1 MLGLIKKDLLLIKA
15 NLKSMIIIF
24 VIYIMLAFQGTLDVT
39 FIIPIIGIMLFI
51 STFSY
56 DDFNNWNSYAVTLP
70 DGRRNVVRAKY
81 IVSIILMI
89 ILAVVAFFIG
99 IGISYIKTNSINLD
113 EIISS
118 LMGTM
123 LSSVIIISLL
133 YPIVFKFGATNGR
146 IILFAVVFGI
156 AGIGT
161 LIAQFIDMTPIINI
175 INKLDNYL
183 LIAIPIIYIILLGIS
198 YLISSK
204 YQAKYIKIKNFKN
217 VTYESSLYIEPLNK
231 TFLKEKSL

>member
-1 MLGLIKKDLLLIKA
+1 MLGLIKKDFLLIKA
-15 NLKSMIIIF
+15 NLKSMVIIF
-24 VIYIMLAFQGTLDVT
+24 IVYLMLAFQGAFDVT
-39 FIIPIIGIMLFI
+39 FIIPLIGIMLFI

-70 DGRRNVVRAKY
+70 DGRKNVVRAKY
-81 IVSIILMI
+81 IASIILTVVLGI
-89 ILAVVAFFIG
+89 GALAIG
-99 IGISYIKTNSINLD
+99 IGISYTKTNSINLD

-156 AGIGT
+156 AGIGA
-161 LIAQFIDMTPIINI
+161 LIAQFVDTTSIINM
-175 INKLDNYL
+175 INRLDSYPL
-183 LIAIPIIYIILLGIS
+183 VAIPIISAISLGIS
-198 YLISSK
+198 YLISNKIYQSK
-204 YQAKYIKIKNFKN
+204 EF
-217 VTYESSLYIEPLNK
+217 
-231 TFLKEKSL
+231 

>member
-1 MLGLIKKDLLLIKA
+1 MLGLIKKDFLLIKA

-24 VIYIMLAFQGTLDVT
+24 VIYIMLAFQGTFDVT
-39 FIIPIIGIMLFI
+39 FIIPLIGIMLFI

-70 DGRRNVVRAKY
+70 NGRKNVVRAKY
-81 IVSIILMI
+81 IASIILTI
-89 ILAVVAFFIG
+89 ILAIVSLTIG
-99 IGISYIKTNSINLD
+99 IGISYTKTNSINLD

-123 LSSVIIISLL
+123 LSSIIIISLL

-156 AGIGT
+156 AGIGA
-161 LIAQFIDMTPIINI
+161 LIAQFVDMTFIINM
-175 INKLDNYL
+175 INGLDNYS
-183 LIAIPIIYIILLGIS
+183 LIAIPIISVILLGIS
-198 YLISSK
+198 YLISNK
-204 YQAKYIKIKNFKN
+204 IYQ
-217 VTYESSLYIEPLNK
+217 NK
-231 TFLKEKSL
+231 EF

>member
-1 MLGLIKKDLLLIKA
+1 MLGLIKKDFLLIKA
-15 NLKSMIIIF
+15 NLKSMAIIF
-24 VIYIMLAFQGTLDVT
+24 IVYLILTFQGTFDVT
-39 FIIPIIGIMLFI
+39 FIIPLIGIMLFI

-70 DGRRNVVRAKY
+70 DGRKNVVRAKY
-81 IVSIILMI
+81 IASIILTI
-89 ILAVVAFFIG
+89 ILAAVALAVG
-99 IGISYIKTNSINLD
+99 IGISYTKTNSINLD

-156 AGIGT
+156 VGLGA

-175 INKLDNYL
+175 INVLDNYL
-183 LIAIPIIYIILLGIS
+183 LIAIPLISIVLLGIS
-198 YLISSK
+198 YLISNKIYQSK
-204 YQAKYIKIKNFKN
+204 EF
-217 VTYESSLYIEPLNK
+217 
-231 TFLKEKSL
+231 

>member
-1 MLGLIKKDLLLIKA
+1 
-15 NLKSMIIIF
+15 
-24 VIYIMLAFQGTLDVT
+24 
-39 FIIPIIGIMLFI
+39 
-51 STFSY
+51 
-56 DDFNNWNSYAVTLP
+56 
-70 DGRRNVVRAKY
+70 
-81 IVSIILMI
+81 MI
-89 ILAVVAFFIG
+89 ILAVVAFSIG
-99 IGISYIKTNSINLD
+99 LGISYIKTNSINLD

-204 YQAKYIKIKNFKN
+204 IYQ
-217 VTYESSLYIEPLNK
+217 NK
-231 TFLKEKSL
+231 EF

>member
-1 MLGLIKKDLLLIKA
+1 MLGLIKKDFLLIKA

-24 VIYIMLAFQGTLDVT
+24 VIYIMLAFQGTLDAT
-39 FIIPIIGIMLFI
+39 FIIPLIGIILFL

-70 DGRRNVVRAKY
+70 NGRKNVVRAKY
-81 IVSIILMI
+81 IASTILMI
-89 ILAVVAFFIG
+89 ILAVVAFSIG

-123 LSSVIIISLL
+123 LSSVIIVSLL
-133 YPIVFKFGATNGR
+133 YPIVFNFGATNGR

-161 LIAQFIDMTPIINI
+161 LIAQFIDMAPIINI

-183 LIAIPIIYIILLGIS
+183 LIVIPIIYIILLGIS

-204 YQAKYIKIKNFKN
+204 IYQ
-217 VTYESSLYIEPLNK
+217 NK
-231 TFLKEKSL
+231 EF

>member
-1 MLGLIKKDLLLIKA
+1 MLGLIKKDFLLIKA
-15 NLKSMIIIF
+15 NLKSMVIIF
-24 VIYIMLAFQGTLDVT
+24 IVYLMLAFQGTFDAT
-39 FIIPIIGIMLFI
+39 FIVPLIGIMLFI

-81 IVSIILMI
+81 IASIILTV
-89 ILAVVAFFIG
+89 ILGAVALAIG
-99 IGISYIKTNSINLD
+99 AGISYTKTNSINID
-113 EIISS
+113 EIMSS

-156 AGIGT
+156 AGIGA
-161 LIAQFIDMTPIINI
+161 LIAQFVDMTFIINM
-175 INKLDNYL
+175 INGLDNYL
-183 LIAIPIIYIILLGIS
+183 LIAIPVISIILLSIS
-198 YLISSK
+198 YAISN
-204 YQAKYIKIKNFKN
+204 KIYKN
-217 VTYESSLYIEPLNK
+217 
-231 TFLKEKSL
+231 KEF

>member
-24 VIYIMLAFQGTLDVT
+24 VIYIMLAFQGTFDVT

-70 DGRRNVVRAKY
+70 NGRKNVVRAKY

-123 LSSVIIISLL
+123 LSIVIINSLL

-161 LIAQFIDMTPIINI
+161 LIAQFIDMAPIINI

-183 LIAIPIIYIILLGIS
+183 LIVIPIIYIILLGIS

-204 YQAKYIKIKNFKN
+204 IYQ
-217 VTYESSLYIEPLNK
+217 NK
-231 TFLKEKSL
+231 EF

>member
-1 MLGLIKKDLLLIKA
+1 MLGLIKKDFLLIKA

-24 VIYIMLAFQGTLDVT
+24 VIYIMLAFQGTFDAT
-39 FIIPIIGIMLFI
+39 FIIPLIGIILFL

-70 DGRRNVVRAKY
+70 NGRKNVVRAKY
-81 IVSIILMI
+81 IASTILMI
-89 ILAVVAFFIG
+89 ILAVVAFSIG

-123 LSSVIIISLL
+123 LSIVIINSLL

-183 LIAIPIIYIILLGIS
+183 LIVIPIIYIILLGIS

-204 YQAKYIKIKNFKN
+204 IYQ
-217 VTYESSLYIEPLNK
+217 NK
-231 TFLKEKSL
+231 EF

>member
-1 MLGLIKKDLLLIKA
+1 MLGLIKKDFLLIKA

-39 FIIPIIGIMLFI
+39 FIIPLIGIILFL

-56 DDFNNWNSYAVTLP
+56 DDFNTWNSYAVTLP
-70 DGRRNVVRAKY
+70 NGRKNVVRAKY
-81 IVSIILMI
+81 IASIILMI
-89 ILAVVAFFIG
+89 ILAVVAFSIG

-204 YQAKYIKIKNFKN
+204 IYQ
-217 VTYESSLYIEPLNK
+217 NK
-231 TFLKEKSL
+231 EF

>member
-1 MLGLIKKDLLLIKA
+1 MLGLIKKDFLLIKA
-15 NLKSMIIIF
+15 NSKQMVIIF
-24 VIYIMLAFQGTLDVT
+24 IVYLMLAFQGTFDVT
-39 FIIPIIGIMLFI
+39 FIIPLIGIMLFI

-70 DGRRNVVRAKY
+70 DGRKNVVRAKY
-81 IVSIILMI
+81 IASIILTI
-89 ILAVVAFFIG
+89 ILAIVSLTIG
-99 IGISYIKTNSINLD
+99 IGISYTKTNSINLD

-156 AGIGT
+156 AGIGA
-161 LIAQFIDMTPIINI
+161 LIAQFVDMTSIINM
-175 INKLDNYL
+175 INRLDSYS
-183 LIAIPIIYIILLGIS
+183 LIAIPIISAILLGIS
-198 YLISSK
+198 YLISNK
-204 YQAKYIKIKNFKN
+204 IYQ
-217 VTYESSLYIEPLNK
+217 NK
-231 TFLKEKSL
+231 EF

>member
-24 VIYIMLAFQGTLDVT
+24 VIYIMLAFQGTFDVT

-56 DDFNNWNSYAVTLP
+56 DDFNNWNSYAVTLQN
-70 DGRRNVVRAKY
+70 GRKNVVRAKY

-161 LIAQFIDMTPIINI
+161 LIAQFIDMAPIINI

-204 YQAKYIKIKNFKN
+204 IYQ
-217 VTYESSLYIEPLNK
+217 NK
-231 TFLKEKSL
+231 EF

>member
-24 VIYIMLAFQGTLDVT
+24 VIYIMLAFQGTFDVT

-70 DGRRNVVRAKY
+70 NGRKNVVRAKY
-81 IVSIILMI
+81 IILMI

-204 YQAKYIKIKNFKN
+204 IYQ
-217 VTYESSLYIEPLNK
+217 NK
-231 TFLKEKSL
+231 EF

>member
-1 MLGLIKKDLLLIKA
+1 
-15 NLKSMIIIF
+15 
-24 VIYIMLAFQGTLDVT
+24 MLAFQGTLDVT
-39 FIIPIIGIMLFI
+39 FIIPLIGIILFL

-70 DGRRNVVRAKY
+70 NGRKNVVRAKY
-81 IVSIILMI
+81 IASIILMI

-156 AGIGT
+156 VGIGT

-204 YQAKYIKIKNFKN
+204 IYQ
-217 VTYESSLYIEPLNK
+217 NK
-231 TFLKEKSL
+231 EF